1 MDLALKRK
9 QDNIIYSKKYYEE
22 NKDYFR
28 LYNYR
33 KRILE
38 KLNFKLYEMADLKE
52 YAKEEKKRRKEKK
65 LTETLTR
72 KDGKILVFFD

>member
-1 MDLALKRK
+1 MDLALKRRE
-9 QDNIIYSKKYYEE
+9 DNIKYSKKYYEE

-38 KLNFKLYEMADLKE
+38 KLNFKLYEMADLKH
-52 YAKEEKKRRKEKK
+52 YQKEQKKKRLQDRRIDTLKK
-65 LTETLTR
+65 TS
-72 KDGKILVFFD
+72 GNILVYFD

>member
-1 MDLALKRK
+1 MDLALKRQ
-9 QDNIIYSKKYYEE
+9 QDNIKYSRKYYQE

-38 KLNFKLYEMADLKE
+38 KLNYKLYEMSDLKH
-52 YAKEEKKRRKEKK
+52 YAKEQKKKQLQNKK
-65 LTETLTR
+65 IDILKKT
-72 KDGKILVFFD
+72 DGTILVFFD

>member
-1 MDLALKRK
+1 MELALKRK
-9 QDNIIYSKKYYEE
+9 QDNINYSKKYYEE

-52 YAKEEKKRRKEKK
+52 YAKEEKKK
-65 LTETLTR
+65 LQKFKPETLKK
-72 KDGKILVFFD
+72 KDGKILVYFD

>member
-1 MDLALKRK
+1 MELALKRK

-52 YAKEEKKRRKEKK
+52 YAKEEKKKK
-65 LTETLTR
+65 LQKKITETLTR
-72 KDGKILVFFD
+72 KDGKILVYFD

>member
-1 MDLALKRK
+1 MDLALKRQ
-9 QDNIIYSKKYYEE
+9 QDNINYSRKYYQE

-38 KLNFKLYEMADLKE
+38 KLNYKLYEMSDLKH
-52 YAKEEKKRRKEKK
+52 YAKEQKKKQLQNKK
-65 LTETLTR
+65 IDTLKKT
-72 KDGKILVFFD
+72 DGNILVYFD

>member
-1 MDLALKRK
+1 MELALKRK
-9 QDNIIYSKKYYEE
+9 QDNINYSKKYYEE

-38 KLNFKLYEMADLKE
+38 KLNFKLYEMADLKF
-52 YAKEEKKRRKEKK
+52 YAKEQKKIHLQNKK
-65 LTETLTR
+65 IDTL
-72 KDGKILVFFD
+72 KKIDGTILVYFD